1 MVLEMNFAFQQQ
13 LETFDI
19 STITPNH
26 VIILRVDPSAID
38 RQELD
43 PFLKKLPTGCLVMWL
58 KPGAE
63 IQNLDRSAMNR
74 FGWYDSGQL
83 VEAATMQES
92 GIKLLSA
99 IGWDVER
106 VQRAVEPKIGHD
118 GAKEVASAAS
128 QTEARSA
135 GNMSVKDRREALRRR
150 YSNTPRPNAQPP
162 NA

>member
-1 MVLEMNFAFQQQ
+1 MNFAFQQQ
-13 LETFDI
+13 LEAFDI
-19 STITPNH
+19 STVTSKH

-43 PFLKKLPTGCLVMWL
+43 PFIKKLPTGCFVLWL

-63 IQNLDRSAMNR
+63 IQSLDRGIMNR
-74 FGWYDSGQL
+74 WGWYDSGQL

-92 GIKLLSA
+92 GIKLLAA

-106 VQRAVEPKIGHD
+106 VQRAVDPATRDDAVKEVSAAAEQVD
-118 GAKEVASAAS
+118 GRPSWNMSAKE
-128 QTEARSA
+128 
-135 GNMSVKDRREALRRR
+135 RREALRKR

>member
-1 MVLEMNFAFQQQ
+1 MNFAFQQQ

-92 GIKLLSA
+92 GIKLLAA
-99 IGWDVER
+99 IGWDVDR
-106 VQRAVEPKIGHD
+106 VQRAVDPAIKD
-118 GAKEVASAAS
+118 DAVKEVAAAAEQVGGRQS
-128 QTEARSA
+128 W
-135 GNMSVKDRREALRRR
+135 NMSAKERREALRKR
-150 YSNTPRPNAQPP
+150 YSNTPRPTVPPP